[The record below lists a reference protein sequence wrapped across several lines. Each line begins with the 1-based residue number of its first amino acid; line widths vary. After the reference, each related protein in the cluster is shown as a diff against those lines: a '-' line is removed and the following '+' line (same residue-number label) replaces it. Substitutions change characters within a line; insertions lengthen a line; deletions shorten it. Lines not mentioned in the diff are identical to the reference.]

1 MQKYIKKQKK
11 EKKKKWANARRRIRD
26 IKIPT

>member
-1 MQKYIKKQKK
+1 MGYAKIYIKK
-11 EKKKKWANARRRIRD
+11 EKKKKWASACRRIRG